1 MGPAQLFMDTDLDI
15 KPHITAKVAPDE
27 EKINS
32 LRNSGGKGL
41 ICRNK
46 GTQIETQAIL
56 GNQSKATKFPE
67 DLEVDIVGS
76 TIKSDIGLTKSEDP
90 DATDYSSSFADSAS
104 DIENCSGLSEG
115 EVESQFFGDN
125 GLGPSFDT
133 FGNTLQL
140 RKKKLTNHW
149 RNFIRPLMWR
159 CKWTE
164 LRIKEMELQAL
175 KYARALAAYDQ
186 RKQPGFDQCTFEGLG
201 SKSLPFSSQ
210 CFKKKT
216 IKRRKRKRVE
226 DTTDLTS
233 YMSKHHLFS
242 YLELKKSDPD
252 GISVADDFGNPVITD
267 QNDPCNDKFGISNDW
282 SFFEFRDGDN
292 FLEQV
297 LWKIELVHSR
307 VHKLKNQIDVVM
319 SKNAAR
325 FSSSENLSLLAPGD
339 AQTSSAQSPTFS
351 AGNGDAISVGPIY
364 SPTKHISEYDHGDL
378 VMPESAISSYKEAIH
393 VPDIIESTAGLLSAA
408 DVTLHQPQTGDSC
421 ENLKKYVALY
431 SAVNGPLT
439 FVGNILDKVM
449 IVDSVL
455 VHAEAAEAE
464 RHTFKIIG
472 NQATEMQQEPEIGEQ
487 ESTNLPLIPKSE
499 PLIVP
504 LIPKSE
510 PLTVEK
516 SVGPQEQSTL
526 KTCLAS
532 DVNFPKNKRKR
543 GERKA
548 GSVGWSKRSSGEPDS
563 Q

>member
-1 MGPAQLFMDTDLDI
+1 M
-15 KPHITAKVAPDE
+15 PHFHALYSVRRNELSLEILWNGGT
-27 EKINS
+27 KI
-32 LRNSGGKGL
+32 G
-41 ICRNK
+41 
-46 GTQIETQAIL
+46 TQAIL
-56 GNQSKATKFPE
+56 VNQSKATKFPE

-76 TIKSDIGLTKSEDP
+76 TIKSDIGWTKSEDP
-90 DATDYSSSFADSAS
+90 DATDYSSSFADSTS

-115 EVESQFFGDN
+115 EVESRFFGDN
-125 GLGPSFDT
+125 GLGSSFDT
-133 FGNTLQL
+133 FRNTLQL

-175 KYARALAAYDQ
+175 KYARELAAYDQ
-186 RKQPGFDQCTFEGLG
+186 RKQPGFDQFTFEGLG

-210 CFKKKT
+210 CCKKKT

-252 GISVADDFGNPVITD
+252 GTVADDFGNPVITD

-307 VHKLKNQIDVVM
+307 VHKLKSQIDVVM

-339 AQTSSAQSPTFS
+339 AQTSSAHSPTFS

-421 ENLKKYVALY
+421 E
-431 SAVNGPLT
+431 
-439 FVGNILDKVM
+439 D

-455 VHAEAAEAE
+455 VHTEAAEAE
-464 RHTFKIIG
+464 RHTFKMIG

-499 PLIVP
+499 PLTVPLIPKSEPLIVP

-516 SVGPQEQSTL
+516 SVGSQEQSTL

>member
-1 MGPAQLFMDTDLDI
+1 MKRTQVYNVNLSLSLNAAETDRETLTLHL
-15 KPHITAKVAPDE
+15 PHFHALHSVRRNE
-27 EKINS
+27 LS
-32 LRNSGGKGL
+32 LEVL
-41 ICRNK
+41 WNK

-125 GLGPSFDT
+125 GLGSSFDT
-133 FGNTLQL
+133 F
-140 RKKKLTNHW
+140 
-149 RNFIRPLMWR
+149 
-159 CKWTE
+159 E

-175 KYARALAAYDQ
+175 KYARELAAYDQ
-186 RKQPGFDQCTFEGLG
+186 RKQPGFDQFTFEGLG

-210 CFKKKT
+210 CFKKKA

-252 GISVADDFGNPVITD
+252 GFSVADDFGNPVITD

-307 VHKLKNQIDVVM
+307 VHKLKSQIDVVM

-339 AQTSSAQSPTFS
+339 AQTSSAHSPTFS

-421 ENLKKYVALY
+421 E
-431 SAVNGPLT
+431 
-439 FVGNILDKVM
+439 D

-455 VHAEAAEAE
+455 VHTEAAEAE

-487 ESTNLPLIPKSE
+487 ESTNLPLIPKSEPLTVPLIPKSE

>member
-1 MGPAQLFMDTDLDI
+1 MTLAMTNLALVM
-15 KPHITAKVAPDE
+15 
-27 EKINS
+27 
-32 LRNSGGKGL
+32 
-41 ICRNK
+41 
-46 GTQIETQAIL
+46 
-56 GNQSKATKFPE
+56 
-67 DLEVDIVGS
+67 
-76 TIKSDIGLTKSEDP
+76 IG
-90 DATDYSSSFADSAS
+90 
-104 DIENCSGLSEG
+104 
-115 EVESQFFGDN
+115 
-125 GLGPSFDT
+125 
-133 FGNTLQL
+133 
-140 RKKKLTNHW
+140 H
-149 RNFIRPLMWR
+149 
-159 CKWTE
+159 
-164 LRIKEMELQAL
+164 
-175 KYARALAAYDQ
+175 
-186 RKQPGFDQCTFEGLG
+186 
-201 SKSLPFSSQ
+201 
-210 CFKKKT
+210 
-216 IKRRKRKRVE
+216 
-226 DTTDLTS
+226 
-233 YMSKHHLFS
+233 
-242 YLELKKSDPD
+242 
-252 GISVADDFGNPVITD
+252 
-267 QNDPCNDKFGISNDW
+267 
-282 SFFEFRDGDN
+282 FFEFRDGDN

-325 FSSSENLSLLAPGD
+325 FSSSENLSLLAAGD

-378 VMPESAISSYKEAIH
+378 VMPECAISSYKEAIH

-421 ENLKKYVALY
+421 EN
-431 SAVNGPLT
+431 
-439 FVGNILDKVM
+439 

-455 VHAEAAEAE
+455 VHTEAAEAE

-472 NQATEMQQEPEIGEQ
+472 NQATEMQREPEIGEQ

-516 SVGPQEQSTL
+516 SIGPQEQSTL

>member
-1 MGPAQLFMDTDLDI
+1 MGPTQLFMDTDLDI
-15 KPHITAKVAPDE
+15 KPHITAKVAPNE

-41 ICRNK
+41 ICRNG
-46 GTQIETQAIL
+46 GTKIETQAIL

-125 GLGPSFDT
+125 GLGSSFDT

-175 KYARALAAYDQ
+175 KYARELAAYDQ
-186 RKQPGFDQCTFEGLG
+186 RKQPGFDQFTFEGLG

-307 VHKLKNQIDVVM
+307 VHKLKSQIDVVM

-339 AQTSSAQSPTFS
+339 AQTSSAYSPTFS

-421 ENLKKYVALY
+421 E
-431 SAVNGPLT
+431 
-439 FVGNILDKVM
+439 D

-455 VHAEAAEAE
+455 VHNEAAEAE
-464 RHTFKIIG
+464 RHSLKMIG
-472 NQATEMQQEPEIGEQ
+472 NQATEMHQEPEIGEQ
-487 ESTNLPLIPKSE
+487 ESTNLPLIPKSEPLTVPLIPKSE